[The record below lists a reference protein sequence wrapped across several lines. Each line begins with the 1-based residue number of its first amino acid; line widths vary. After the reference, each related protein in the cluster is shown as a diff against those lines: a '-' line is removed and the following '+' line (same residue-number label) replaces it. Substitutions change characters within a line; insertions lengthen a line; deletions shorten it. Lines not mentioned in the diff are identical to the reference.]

1 MHIFAS
7 EMAKRFMKNYN
18 HMRNLHIIMPMAG
31 EGSRFRNA
39 GWATPKPLIELKG
52 KPLFVRAIESVRVDG
67 GADEIFFHSA

>member
-1 MHIFAS
+1 
-7 EMAKRFMKNYN
+7 
-18 HMRNLHIIMPMAG
+18 MPMAG

-67 GADEIFFHSA
+67 APMKYSFIVRKEHIDDYGVDKSIKAILPGANIY